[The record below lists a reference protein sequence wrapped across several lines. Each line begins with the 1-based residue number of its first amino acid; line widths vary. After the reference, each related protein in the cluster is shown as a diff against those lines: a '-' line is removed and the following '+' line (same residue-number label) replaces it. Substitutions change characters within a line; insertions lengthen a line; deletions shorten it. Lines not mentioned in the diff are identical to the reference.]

1 MYLKRVSMRPIT
13 QSSLS
18 FPFSAPLGTP
28 SVASHVRASV
38 DVDCHHRLFLN
49 LALSLSMTGQFSVC
63 SAKWAVYVTKNSSG
77 TFVWNMFFLHFLV
90 NVTVFP
96 VSGSPSIFRCYA
108 R

>member
-1 MYLKRVSMRPIT
+1 MYLMRVSMRPIT

-38 DVDCHHRLFLN
+38 EIDCHHRLFLN
-49 LALSLSMTGQFSVC
+49 LALSLLMTGQFSVC
-63 SAKWAVYVTKNSSG
+63 SAKWTVYVTKIFQRNIRLEHVFSAFSCERNRFSSVG
-77 TFVWNMFFLHFLV
+77 FAIH
-90 NVTVFP
+90 
-96 VSGSPSIFRCYA
+96 FRCCA